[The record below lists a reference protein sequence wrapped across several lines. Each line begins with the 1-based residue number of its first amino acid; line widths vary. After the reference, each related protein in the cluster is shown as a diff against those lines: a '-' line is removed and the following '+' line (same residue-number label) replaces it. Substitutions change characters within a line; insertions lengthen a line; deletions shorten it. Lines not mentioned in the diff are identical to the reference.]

1 MNGGIDVSGS
11 YNSLSNSLSMSTK
24 RQIGEEMIIE
34 KMNRIFDEVAKDHN
48 EFEESYQE
56 TSPKKNKQI

>member
-1 MNGGIDVSGS
+1 
-11 YNSLSNSLSMSTK
+11 MSTK